1 MSKALR
7 FLGSDNRLPHTLIP
21 CICGKNL
28 AFLSLKFYNQ
38 QISQP
43 IHCKCS
49 RNHSPRPD
57 PQYIPHLTVRLL
69 VSGSGTGTSKLLRL
83 ASSVISD
90 QQRSVVLDKGL
101 LQRVLAVLIDVL
113 LIVCNDRLGDGLADG
128 VDLGC
133 VSTSGNSD
141 ADVDASE
148 LVQADNQ
155 EGFVDLE
162 SQDLGLD
169 EVERLSVDLDQ
180 SLTSLAVGDG
190 GCCLLLAE
198 ALHTL
203 GCRCHDYDWR

>member
-1 MSKALR
+1 M
-7 FLGSDNRLPHTLIP
+7 H
-21 CICGKNL
+21 
-28 AFLSLKFYNQ
+28 
-38 QISQP
+38 
-43 IHCKCS
+43 
-49 RNHSPRPD
+49 
-57 PQYIPHLTVRLL
+57 
-69 VSGSGTGTSKLLRL
+69 VSNTAPSVLETTAPTSKLLRL

-113 LIVCNDRLGDGLADG
+113 LIVCNDRLGDGLTDG

-180 SLTSLAVGDG
+180 SLTSLISFLSVSYPLVHRVIVRTLQWATAVAVHKF
-190 GCCLLLAE
+190 CQSRVSAARAALRHTCLLLAE
-198 ALHTL
+198 ALYTL